1 LLPISL
7 TEGGFVNKDKESD
20 LDEIIEMFEVSLEM
34 KNEQMSLLKQMNT
47 NLRYLKRSVM
57 WLQVSIFLGIL
68 IIGATLSGL

>member
-7 TEGGFVNKDKESD
+7 IEGGLMNKDKESD